1 MSLEDHPRIRGTNI
15 WLLHHPKKQIGSSPH
30 TRDKQTLNDWSHIQN
45 RIIPAYAGQTAFGF
59 STPTTTR
66 DHPRIRGTNY
76 IIIPYPAILPGSS
89 PHTRDKHLGQMWKK
103 LHLGIIPAYAG
114 QTMQKDRF
122 LPVLQDHPRI
132 RGTNYTHN
140 TGTSVRAGSSPHTRD
155 KLFLIML

>member
-1 MSLEDHPRIRGTNI
+1 MAKSLYQRYY
-15 WLLHHPKKQIGSSPH
+15 GSSPH
-30 TRDKQTLNDWSHIQN
+30 TRDKLYAHIKLPTAF

-140 TGTSVRAGSSPHTRD
+140 TGTSVRAGSYPHTRD